1 MPTKIEETFT
11 PPPISKKPDGNDIA
25 SLWQCLLANIK
36 SPSTQALLKLANPIQ
51 ISADGVIITFKNE
64 RLVTQVNDT
73 NKKKL
78 IVEAANTMFN
88 KTDVNVTIRL
98 AQSGDTK
105 IEVKPQPQPQPVQQP
120 VSEPQPQPKKE
131 EPKPAVEKKEEVKR
145 EETDQE
151 KMVLDLFDGK
161 YVE

>member
-1 MPTKIEETFT
+1 M
-11 PPPISKKPDGNDIA
+11 
-25 SLWQCLLANIK
+25 
-36 SPSTQALLKLANPIQ
+36 KLANPIQ

-131 EPKPAVEKKEEVKR
+131 EPKPAVEKKKRSKR

-151 KMVLDLFDGK
+151 KWF
-161 YVE
+161 